1 MKRRDIISNLTIML
15 SIVFL
20 LSCSENP
27 IFHEVEN
34 DEITN
39 LKIPMTTAEVL
50 SIAYGDTN
58 NDLSENEVLNYV
70 REFKVASQTRS
81 LSTITNIEIT
91 DKYYTGNNTKT
102 RASETLSIPFYKV
115 KFQKNGT
122 EGCAVVSGDKRS
134 PGVIAYIEKT
144 DTKSHSDIGKKYML
158 DVAQTSTIHEIEK
171 VIQYQDSLRVKTIN
185 KLSQELGIPKEQV
198 SFEKIKNNICI
209 TDQTITRSEP
219 YEPLPTPI
227 VSWKSPFVKVKWG
240 QEVPYNM
247 LLPRA
252 SQMEIWYFPN
262 NTIKRYIDIYRP
274 VGCGVVSIAEAL
286 TYLKPDLTINGTTM
300 NWELLTKDELINYSP
315 EDPNASTYP
324 QANMAAT
331 LIKHI
336 YERTNTMPILAE
348 VDTTIQPGPNYPIVI
363 ASSTKNSD
371 LITFMQT
378 ISNFTTYNNWEPDAI
393 LNGVMN
399 NHISIVG
406 GYQDGNPSTGH
417 TWIIDGYAMCIKT
430 NREILKQYDLYFH
443 ANMGWNG
450 NNDGYYKFNPD
461 TTIDFETS
469 NGTFN
474 SNFLV
479 LANITKK

>member
-1 MKRRDIISNLTIML
+1 MCIRDS
-15 SIVFL
+15 
-20 LSCSENP
+20 
-27 IFHEVEN
+27 
-34 DEITN
+34 
-39 LKIPMTTAEVL
+39 
-50 SIAYGDTN
+50 
-58 NDLSENEVLNYV
+58 
-70 REFKVASQTRS
+70 
-81 LSTITNIEIT
+81 
-91 DKYYTGNNTKT
+91 
-102 RASETLSIPFYKV
+102 
-115 KFQKNGT
+115 
-122 EGCAVVSGDKRS
+122 
-134 PGVIAYIEKT
+134 
-144 DTKSHSDIGKKYML
+144 
-158 DVAQTSTIHEIEK
+158 
-171 VIQYQDSLRVKTIN
+171 
-185 KLSQELGIPKEQV
+185 
-198 SFEKIKNNICI
+198 
-209 TDQTITRSEP
+209 SEP
-219 YEPLPTPI
+219 YDSLPTPI

-274 VGCGVVSIAEAL
+274 AGCGVVSIAEAL
-286 TYLKPDLTINGTTM
+286 TYLKPNLTINGTTM

-315 EDPNASTYP
+315 EAPNASTYP

-331 LIKHI
+331 LIKYI
-336 YERTNTMPILAE
+336 YEKTNTIPILGE
-348 VDTTIQPGPNYPIVI
+348 VDPTIQPGPNYPVVI

-371 LITFMQT
+371 LIAFMQT

-417 TWIIDGYAMCIKT
+417 TWIIDGYAMCIKA

-461 TTIDFETS
+461 TTMDFETS